1 MARTTRS
8 GCFTILY
15 SAQVLP
21 PWPKTDLLPESSGL
35 QTATR
40 PLPGVTM
47 AVSRRS
53 SSRTSRNFD
62 EADDVDGFEDL
73 TPEDQEKFRKAFA
86 EGHGASFVPACDRVL
101 SPGSPF
107 PRVDSVSFC
116 SYMPR
121 TVAEEDIP
129 ETARKEPELD
139 EDGNPIESPKKG
151 RGKGKKAKDADE
163 DGDADEVGDCSD
175 AALAPMAGLS
185 HTPEDSSYS
194 AG

>member
-1 MARTTRS
+1 M
-8 GCFTILY
+8 LY
-15 SAQVLP
+15 HPVLC
-21 PWPKTDLLPESSGL
+21 
-35 QTATR
+35 
-40 PLPGVTM
+40 
-47 AVSRRS
+47 S
-53 SSRTSRNFD
+53 SSAALAKNWLAARILRFTDGNTTFAWRHYGCITAKQFENIKNDFD